1 MNVFYDDFHVL
12 HDVSLDVDDGQ
23 LIGIVGANGHG
34 KSTLLKA
41 ICGLVPPRTGTITYR
56 GERIDHLAAPDL
68 VARGIVH
75 VAEQRHLFSDMTV
88 RENLMLGAYLPRGRG
103 ALARNLERVYS
114 LYPRLAER
122 DRQVAKTLSG
132 GEAQMLALGRGLM
145 SEAAFM
151 AIDEPSLGLAP
162 GLTMQMLDTIK
173 TINAQ
178 GITILLVEQSLSL
191 IEGRVDQLHEI
202 EEGHVRRAAGS

>member
-1 MNVFYDDFHVL
+1 MSLSIRGMNVFYDDFHVL

-103 ALARNLERVYS
+103 ALARNLERGYS

-122 DRQVAKTLSG
+122 PITNPAAAPTASLT
-132 GEAQMLALGRGLM
+132 GRLRRR
-145 SEAAFM
+145 SAA
-151 AIDEPSLGLAP
+151 
-162 GLTMQMLDTIK
+162 
-173 TINAQ
+173 
-178 GITILLVEQSLSL
+178 
-191 IEGRVDQLHEI
+191 
-202 EEGHVRRAAGS
+202 VRRRCWRWRAA